1 MKIRSFILVLFLAV
15 AAMAQAQLPS
25 VTLKDINGKTINT
38 ANLSNDGKPFII
50 SFFATWCKPCN
61 RELTAISEVYD
72 EWKEETSW
80 HNVVAW
86 TSKYVHNLEQLKKG
100 MFVEIVGKLRYT
112 RYTSKSGEER
122 FITEIVASKLTIP
135 SDAQD
140 ESL

>member
-1 MKIRSFILVLFLAV
+1 MAKTLNKVELRGRIGHEPRISSLESGSKV
-15 AAMAQAQLPS
+15 ARFS
-25 VTLKDINGKTINT
+25 V
-38 ANLSNDGKPFII
+38 
-50 SFFATWCKPCN
+50 ATN
-61 RELTAISEVYD
+61 ELLHVKND

-135 SDAQD
+135 SDTQD